1 MNYLNR
7 MRKKITI
14 GIIALAI
21 GFSTPSFALKSVL
34 GAGMEQQNEQIIQD
48 SRAALCAPATG
59 LRDLAWNNVKALI
72 ETGGSMWQD
81 RANSRAAYEVP
92 KGGGVSSLYAGAL
105 WMGGISPDQQL
116 KLAAVRFR
124 GDGNDFWPGP
134 LTNDGTASVTEAT
147 CLQYDRFFVSL
158 RQDAQLHRQYFDCI
172 AAGGDDCN
180 ATYSIPS
187 YFYEYPAI
195 GNTAAGQ
202 DLYLAPFYD
211 YDQDGFYNPQN
222 GDYPWYDFLREINC
236 AERRR
241 EDIVPLFG
249 DQTYYWIFNDK
260 GNAHTESQGQPIGME
275 IRAQAFAF
283 TSNDEVNNMTFYN
296 YVLINQGSQTLTET
310 YFGSWVDP
318 DLGNAQDDYVGCDVQ
333 RGLGYCYNGDAFDDA
348 AGGSLGY
355 GSNPPAV
362 GVDFFEGPY
371 QDEDNFDNPLSTDII
386 TAIDQLGIPYKGLGI
401 GYGDGVVDNE
411 RFGMRKFV
419 YYNNSNNPINGE
431 PALPSHFYNYMR
443 GFWKNGQRMK
453 YGGNG
458 ATGAGVTSTDTDYMF
473 PDDTDPLHWGTGG
486 VITDDW
492 SEESSGN
499 APNDRRFIQAAG
511 PFTLKPGDY
520 NNITLGVV
528 WARSNSGD
536 PFESVRLLREYDD
549 KAQALFDNCFE
560 LVSGPDAP
568 DVAIQELDKEVILML
583 TNDNPISTNYQEN
596 YGPSQ
601 GGFDPSIPEVLSD
614 GTQLDSV
621 DRSYAFEGY
630 LVYQLANADVS
641 SDNLDDITKARLI
654 AQCDVENG
662 IGQII
667 NFSRDPETD
676 YIVPELMVD
685 GADAGIQRSFS
696 IKTDAFATGNNALI
710 NHKTYYFMVI
720 AYGYNN
726 YQPYDI
732 GLERGQDE
740 AFLASRKSSIG
751 EIRTIAAI
759 PHIPSPENGGTIQNS
774 NYGDGVSL
782 TRIEGKGNGL
792 NDLVLTSESENLI
805 LANNNI
811 AELTYAPG
819 KGPVKVKVIDPLRV
833 PQADFELRLKSTS
846 FGEDDLD
853 SMYWELENL
862 NDGEIYGT
870 FKTFGSTSEDVILDW
885 GLSVDWGQ
893 YAFQDDGVTVNHYTQ
908 LITSS
913 ISYADPSKPWLAG
926 ISDGEGFSEQN
937 WIRAGTVKTEGTD
950 PQALSEAL
958 YDDYEQGTS
967 AAGFPFT
974 DASEKYEAVVG
985 GTWAPYCLV
994 SGTTLDPND
1003 ANIVVNNVA
1012 PTIDALKGDLD
1023 QLDSQERKS
1032 NIKGLNNVDI
1042 VLTNDKSLW
1051 TRCPVIEMQYSP
1063 ELAEDNDNNNSVDAE
1078 KMKVRR
1084 APSVDKNGKR
1094 AGQSGYNAAEGDL
1107 VSSIGM
1113 GWFPGY
1119 AIDLGTGERLNMAFG
1134 EDSWLVG
1141 ENGRDMIWNPTS
1153 RLYNN
1158 NGQPL
1163 FGGQHWIYVFK
1174 NLRWEDYSPSSP
1186 SSSLSLSPRYDNGEF
1201 LYTQLSNPSLSAS
1214 NWKKVFR
1221 GCTWVGSGLLN
1232 PDYNL
1237 LSVEEGLIPNPVRIS
1252 IRVAKRYDDYAYD
1265 NPDLSS
1271 PAGSVNEW
1279 RNIYRFSTKDIAVT
1293 TQDANTLTNE
1303 VLDLINVVPNPYYAF
1318 SSYEENKLD
1327 NRIKITNLP
1336 DICTVTIYDL
1346 NGTQIRQFKKADKIT
1361 SVDWDLKNE
1370 RNIPIASG
1378 TYIIHV
1384 EVPGIGEKI
1393 LKWFGIMRPVDLNNF

>member
-1 MNYLNR
+1 MNYSKS
-7 MRKKITI
+7 MRKKIYI
-14 GIIALAI
+14 SLVALAL
-21 GFSTPSFALKSVL
+21 GFANQTFAYKSVL
-34 GAGMEQQNEQIIQD
+34 ENSGMVQNNEIVTD

-72 ETGGSMWQD
+72 ETGGSMWQN
-81 RANSRAAYEVP
+81 RSLSRAAYEVP
-92 KGGGVSSLYAGAL
+92 KGGGVSSIYAGAL

-116 KLAAVRFR
+116 KLAAVTFR
-124 GDGNDFWPGP
+124 GDGNDYWPGP
-134 LTNDGTASVTEAT
+134 LTNDGTASVTEST
-147 CLQYDRFFVSL
+147 CEQYDRFFVSL
-158 RQDAQLHRQYFDCI
+158 RQDAQRHRAYYDCL
-172 AAGGDDCN
+172 AAGGTDC
-180 ATYSIPS
+180 ATDYAIPG

-318 DLGNAQDDYVGCDVQ
+318 DLGTSTDDYVGCDVQ
-333 RGLGYCYNGDAFDDA
+333 RGLGYCYNGDAFDEPTSS
-348 AGGSLGY
+348 SLGY

-371 QDEDNFDNPLSTDII
+371 QDTDNKDNPLTTDII
-386 TAIDQLGIPYKGLGI
+386 DAIDQDGIPYKGLGI

-419 YYNNSNNPINGE
+419 YYNNSQNPVNGE

-443 GFWKNGQRMK
+443 GFWKNGQRMA

-458 ATGAGVTSTDTDYMF
+458 ASGPNVTDIAADYMF

-492 SEESSGN
+492 SEESEGN
-499 APNDRRFIQAAG
+499 PPNDRRFIQAAG

-528 WARSNSGD
+528 WAKANSGD

-568 DVAIQELDKEVILML
+568 DVTIQELDKEIILML
-583 TNDNPISTNYQEN
+583 SNDNAISTNYQEN
-596 YGPSQ
+596 YGPGQ
-601 GGFDPSIPEVLSD
+601 GGFDPSIPEELAD
-614 GTQLDSV
+614 GTQLTEE
-621 DRSYAFEGY
+621 DRSYKFEGY
-630 LVYQLANADVS
+630 LVYQRANDDVS
-641 SDNLDDITKARLI
+641 ANDLGDIEKARLI

-662 IGQII
+662 IGRII
-667 NFSRDPETD
+667 NFSRDPITG
-676 YIVPELMVD
+676 YIIPELKVD
-685 GADAGIQRSFS
+685 GADQGIQRSFRVT
-696 IKTDAFATGNNALI
+696 TDAFATGNNALV

-726 YQPYDI
+726 YAQYDI
-732 GLERGQDE
+732 SLEKGQDE
-740 AFLASRKSSIG
+740 AFLSSRKSAIG
-751 EIRTIAAI
+751 EIQKIAAI
-759 PHIPSPENGGTIQNS
+759 PHIPSPELGGTIQNS
-774 NYGDGVSL
+774 NYGDGVPL
-782 TRIEGKGNGL
+782 TRLEGKGNGN
-792 NDLVLTSESENLI
+792 NDLLLSSETEAII

-811 AELTYAPG
+811 SELTYAPG
-819 KGPVKVKVIDPLRV
+819 KGPVQVKVVDPLRV
-833 PQADFELRLKSTS
+833 PSADFELRLKTTE
-846 FGEDDLD
+846 FGEDTPD

-862 NDGEIYGT
+862 DNGTVYGT
-870 FKTFGSTSEDVILDW
+870 YKKFNSSSEDVILDW
-885 GLSVDWGQ
+885 GLSVTWGQ
-893 YAFQDDGVTVNHYTQ
+893 YDYQVEGAQVKHYTE
-908 LITSS
+908 LLSS
-913 ISYADPSKPWLAG
+913 SVSYSDPSKPWLLGVA
-926 ISDGEGFSEQN
+926 DAEGFTEQN
-937 WIRAGTVKTEGTD
+937 WIRAGSVKTEGTD

-958 YDDYEQGTS
+958 YDDYEQGST
-967 AAGFPFT
+967 GFPFT
-974 DASEKYEAVVG
+974 DEAEKYEAVAG
-985 GTWAPYCLV
+985 GTWSPYCLV
-994 SGTTLDPND
+994 SGTVLDPND
-1003 ANIVVNNVA
+1003 ATIVVNNVA

-1023 QLDSQERKS
+1023 QLDQQRKS
-1032 NIKGLNNVDI
+1032 NIRGLNNIDV
-1042 VLTNDKSLW
+1042 VFTKDKSKW
-1051 TRCPVIEMQYSP
+1051 TRCPVLEMQFTP
-1063 ELAEDNDNNNSVDAE
+1063 ELAEDNDGDNTVDPE

-1084 APSVDKNGKR
+1084 APSVDKNGRR
-1094 AGQSGYNAAEGDL
+1094 AGQAGYNAAEGEL
-1107 VSSIGM
+1107 VSAIGM

-1119 AIDLGTGERLNMAFG
+1119 AIDLSTGERLNMAFG

-1174 NLRWEDYSPSSP
+1174 NLQWEDYSPTSP
-1186 SSSLSLSPRYDNGEF
+1186 TSSLALCPYYDNGQF
-1201 LYTQLSNPSLSAS
+1201 LYSKLSDPSISSS

-1221 GCTWVGSGLLN
+1221 GCTWVGSGLVN
-1232 PDYNL
+1232 PEHPL
-1237 LSVEEGLIPNPVRIS
+1237 LSVEEGIIPNDVRIS
-1252 IRVAKRYDDYAYD
+1252 VRVAKPYNSFAYN
-1265 NPDLSS
+1265 NPDISTT
-1271 PAGSVNEW
+1271 ANSVNEW
-1279 RNIYRFSTKDIAVT
+1279 RNIYTFSTKNIAT
-1293 TQDANTLTNE
+1293 TLNDANTLTS
-1303 VLDLINVVPNPYYAF
+1303 VLDIINVVPNPYYAF
-1318 SSYEENKLD
+1318 SSYETNQLD
-1327 NRIKITNLP
+1327 NRVKVTNLP

-1346 NGTQIRQFKKADKIT
+1346 NGNRIRQFKKADKIT
-1361 SVDWDLKNE
+1361 SIDWDLKNE

-1384 EVPGIGEKI
+1384 DVPGIGEKI
-1393 LKWFGIMRPVDLNNF
+1393 LKWFGVMRPVDLNNF